1 MEAALVRRKGKFGLG
16 CHNRKLVQIE
26 QLRKLGNWLLY
37 RIQLYYL
44 YYKMKTV
51 TIRTNNDESTEQ
63 LTALLRSLDFVES
76 VEVYDDSDDLI
87 PEELSMVQ
95 ERIEKYRRDPSKV
108 RKWEDVKAEL
118 ESKYSV

>member
-1 MEAALVRRKGKFGLG
+1 
-16 CHNRKLVQIE
+16 
-26 QLRKLGNWLLY
+26 
-37 RIQLYYL
+37 
-44 YYKMKTV
+44 MKTV

>member
-1 MEAALVRRKGKFGLG
+1 
-16 CHNRKLVQIE
+16 
-26 QLRKLGNWLLY
+26 
-37 RIQLYYL
+37 
-44 YYKMKTV
+44 MKTV

-76 VEVYDDSDDLI
+76 VEVYDDSDDLT

-95 ERIEKYRRDPSKV
+95 ERMEKYRRDPSKV

>member
-1 MEAALVRRKGKFGLG
+1 
-16 CHNRKLVQIE
+16 
-26 QLRKLGNWLLY
+26 
-37 RIQLYYL
+37 
-44 YYKMKTV
+44 MKTV

-118 ESKYSV
+118 ESKFSV